1 MKIEGQLLPEQPHID
16 GVRADTPAN
25 SSGQVVFTRD
35 HDVIKR
41 WATKRQA
48 APATGQATASGPATV
63 NVQDGGAGIRFNFPG
78 ASPYRPIA
86 WDEWLDNFDRHD
98 CAFVYDNDSDSGSPS
113 NRYRI
118 VNAWEWK
125 DFLR

>member
-1 MKIEGQLLPEQPHID
+1 MKLEGQLLPEQPNIA
-16 GVRADTPAN
+16 GVSVGSPADASN
-25 SSGQVVFTRD
+25 HVVFTRD

-41 WATKRQA
+41 WAQKRHA
-48 APATGQATASGPATV
+48 EPGTGEATSSGPATV

-78 ASPYRPIA
+78 ASPYRAIA
-86 WDEWLDNFDRHD
+86 WEEWLDNFDRHE
-98 CAFVYDNDSDSGSPS
+98 CAFVFDNDSDGTVS

-118 VNAWEWK
+118 VKAWEWK